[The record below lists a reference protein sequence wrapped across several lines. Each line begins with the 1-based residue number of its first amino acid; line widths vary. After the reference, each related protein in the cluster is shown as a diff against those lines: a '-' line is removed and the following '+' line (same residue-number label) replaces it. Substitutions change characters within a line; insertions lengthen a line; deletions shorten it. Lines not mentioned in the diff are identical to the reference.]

1 MSSKI
6 MINCVS
12 EIMSPA
18 RSICTATQL
27 VHGIWGDHGTFRIVS
42 KITHFIYR
50 FIQCSQNTVV
60 SLMGGIQHCIFLKNW
75 QDFLYTCERL
85 TISDGIICAQRNGR
99 NIHEYLTKIKKSEE
113 NLQCFSKH
121 NMIESS
127 MDNNYNDFN
136 DAKKRKRQL
145 YVEKQTINTFGIT
158 TMLFHSCRQIFSN

>member
-1 MSSKI
+1 MSNSI
-6 MINCVS
+6 MINCISGVVP
-12 EIMSPA
+12 PA
-18 RSICTATQL
+18 RCISAGMQL
-27 VHGIWGDHGTFRIVS
+27 VCAKRGGHISKIANIIS

-60 SLMGGIQHCIFLKNW
+60 SLMEGIQHCIFLKNW
-75 QDFLYTCERL
+75 QDKTCERL
-85 TISDGIICAQRNGR
+85 TISDGIIRAQRNGR

-136 DAKKRKRQL
+136 DAKKRKR
-145 YVEKQTINTFGIT
+145 
-158 TMLFHSCRQIFSN
+158 